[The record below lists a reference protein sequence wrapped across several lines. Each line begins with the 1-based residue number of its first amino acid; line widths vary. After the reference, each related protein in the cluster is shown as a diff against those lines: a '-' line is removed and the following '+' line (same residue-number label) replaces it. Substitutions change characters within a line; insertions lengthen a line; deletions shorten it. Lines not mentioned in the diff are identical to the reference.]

1 MGQAY
6 YKWGKRDGLEV
17 YFLGRSNMTCCVKLA
32 TVARIKGKGKED
44 DSCFW
49 LSSAISWE
57 GPWEDRIGIVTSGLL
72 FQASKS
78 KYLAQSLVHKR

>member
-17 YFLGRSNMTCCVKLA
+17 YFLGRSNMTCCGELA
-32 TVARIKGKGKED
+32 RVTRIKGKRRED

-49 LSSAISWE
+49 LSSAISWK
-57 GPWEDRIGIVTSGLL
+57 DRVGIVTSELL